1 MAKWLAGGFPK
12 ILDRS
17 RFCCGFLLPGKG
29 EMFMATMT
37 CSKCSS
43 PDIRPATTDRVRN
56 SHICLNC
63 KYNFTLLG
71 TANVPSWIASGLA
84 IPTAAVQL
92 ISDIKK
98 IFGDDS
104 AGKRPPPP
112 RPQPGVAPSPRHH
125 QAPLVHGHS
134 PPVSPPH
141 GHSPP
146 VSPPRASPP
155 AVAPGGATGPNP
167 HAVSPRRPERH

>member
-1 MAKWLAGGFPK
+1 
-12 ILDRS
+12 
-17 RFCCGFLLPGKG
+17 
-29 EMFMATMT
+29 MATMT
-37 CSKCSS
+37 CPKCGS

-56 SHICLNC
+56 SYICLTC

-104 AGKRPPPP
+104 AGKRPPPS
-112 RPQPGVAPSPRHH
+112 RHHQPGAIPHGHQPSVAPSPRHH
-125 QAPLVHGHS
+125 QPPPVDGQS
-134 PPVSPPH
+134 PPA
-141 GHSPP
+141 
-146 VSPPRASPP
+146 SPPRASPQ
-155 AVAPGGATGPNP
+155 AVGPGRPTGPTRSNPLTDP
-167 HAVSPRRPERH
+167 HAVSPRRPEGH